1 MLMLPL
7 LSRFPKFRF
16 VYPLIFYDSDSDSY
30 VSDSDSDLPLLFLE
44 QLDVS

>member
-1 MLMLPL
+1 MLPL

-16 VYPLIFYDSDSDSY
+16 VYPLIFYDSDSDSDSY